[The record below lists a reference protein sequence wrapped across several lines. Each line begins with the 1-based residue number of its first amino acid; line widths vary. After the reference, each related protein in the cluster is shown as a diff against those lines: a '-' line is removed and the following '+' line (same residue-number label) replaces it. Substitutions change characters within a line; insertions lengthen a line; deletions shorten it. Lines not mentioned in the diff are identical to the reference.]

1 MKKLFFFC
9 IRPLFGNKLLVS
21 GNIYT
26 IVNYPQGKYEVNDNG
41 MISGRDI
48 GNISMA
54 GFEKKIKDALSGK
67 ANITELISNEAE
79 SYYYRND
86 NDTQFNDTG
95 H

>member
-1 MKKLFFFC
+1 
-9 IRPLFGNKLLVS
+9 
-21 GNIYT
+21 
-26 IVNYPQGKYEVNDNG
+26 
-41 MISGRDI
+41 
-48 GNISMA
+48 MA